1 MLRPLPQ
8 VSVNTRRVSQLEAII
23 RMRKTGSRATTRP
36 IHSVM
41 IIMTSISRFAI
52 ALFIE
57 YLQCIYG
64 LSCIKL
70 YPERQTFTKFLR
82 DKLAREIMKQ
92 RAKEENHGY
101 KLISFENYQTLKYSH
116 RLFVIHDLWQM
127 QMSTYGRTY
136 CC

>member
-1 MLRPLPQ
+1 MLKPLPQ
-8 VSVNTRRVSQLEAII
+8 VAVNTRRVSRLEAII

-41 IIMTSISRFAI
+41 IIMTNISRFAI
-52 ALFIE
+52 ELFIE

-70 YPERQTFTKFLR
+70 SPERQTFTKFLR

-92 RAKEENHGY
+92 RAKEETMA
-101 KLISFENYQTLKYSH
+101 IS
-116 RLFVIHDLWQM
+116 
-127 QMSTYGRTY
+127 
-136 CC
+136 